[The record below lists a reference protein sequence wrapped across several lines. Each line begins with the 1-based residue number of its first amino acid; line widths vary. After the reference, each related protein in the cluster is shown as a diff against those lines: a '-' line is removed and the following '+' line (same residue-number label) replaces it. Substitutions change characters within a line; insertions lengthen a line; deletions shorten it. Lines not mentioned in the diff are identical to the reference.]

1 MSVLDELRALD
12 MQEPG
17 RWPLPF
23 RAAAIGIVLVIVAA
37 LGIWQFVVKSEVP
50 DLDQARRDEE
60 GLRQSFETKQ
70 RKAANFDDYLDQLAT
85 IDRDFSTM
93 LSQLPGETEVD
104 NLLEDISQTALAAG
118 LDVRLFEPSA
128 EINKEFYAELPFK
141 LRYLGSYH
149 ELARFVSDV
158 AGLSRIVTLHDIKI
172 TPNSIEGEEQ
182 LQFDVTAKTYRYL
195 GDEDSE

>member
-1 MSVLDELRALD
+1 MNVMDELRALD

-23 RAAAIGIVLVIVAA
+23 RAAAIGIVLVVVSA
-37 LGIWQFVVKSEVP
+37 LGIWQFVVKNEVP
-50 DLDQARRDEE
+50 DLEEKRREEE

-104 NLLEDISQTALAAG
+104 NLLEDVSQTALAAG

-128 EINKEFYAELPFK
+128 EVNKEFYAELPFK
-141 LRYLGSYH
+141 LRYIGSYH

-158 AGLSRIVTLHDIKI
+158 AALSRIVTMHDIKI

-182 LQFDVTAKTYRYL
+182 LTLDVTAKTYRYL

>member
-1 MSVLDELRALD
+1 MNLMDELRALD

-23 RAAAIGIVLVIVAA
+23 RAAAIGIVLVFVSA

-50 DLDQARRDEE
+50 DLEEKRREEE

-104 NLLEDISQTALAAG
+104 NLLEDVSQTALAAG

-128 EINKEFYAELPFK
+128 EVNKEFYAELPFK
-141 LRYLGSYH
+141 LRYIGSYH

-158 AGLSRIVTLHDIKI
+158 AALSRIVTMHDIRI
-172 TPNSIEGEEQ
+172 RPNSIEGEEQ
-182 LQFDVTAKTYRYL
+182 LTLEVTAKTYRYL
-195 GDEDSE
+195 GDAESE